1 MGLAAVGV
9 EEVVVRYT
17 GDFVGN
23 VHDVLATIGFD
34 TARGAGEVAA
44 KTMRSAGSVIVFNA
58 TVVADSLSLAGLE
71 RLAAHEGAHV
81 RQHEVDEDSLPVPP
95 APFGRWELFGIGKRW
110 LEEFLAE
117 RAVLA
122 AGYGPCDWTQP
133 GDLLDLLED
142 VNLDLID
149 AICFDRESA
158 ADPIVFASKILRV
171 LRDLA
176 VRLAYLAA
184 ARLAQ
189 DVDLPPAD
197 PLVIAE
203 WDDTVASTW
212 DARLELYAQ
221 VPLGFWLPNDVDLL
235 LAATELERALLRSL
249 GFEFREGGFWRVAT
263 EDAISR
269 RVERAQAM
277 GAGFR
282 PDDSGGSVVSVG
294 PGEGK
299 SLRAPVANPLDGSES
314 LHGVADARVVD
325 FWAVCDV
332 GPADEQRSRISGQ
345 VPGCPRGGCCRYPYR
360 MGRL

>member
-1 MGLAAVGV
+1 VTVEITGAGAEQDAAIRVGLAAVGV
-9 EEVVVRYT
+9 QDVVVRYT
-17 GDFVGN
+17 GEFVGN
-23 VHDVLATIGFD
+23 VHDVLATTGYD

-44 KTMRSAGSVIVFNA
+44 KTMRSASGSVIVFNA
-58 TVVADSLSLAGLE
+58 AVVADNLSLAGLE

-81 RQHEVDEDSLPVPP
+81 RQHGVDEDSLPVPP
-95 APFGRWELFGIGKRW
+95 APFGRWELFGIGKRG

-117 RAVLA
+117 RAVLD

-142 VNLDLID
+142 VNLGLID
-149 AICFDRESA
+149 AICFNPESA
-158 ADPIVFASKILRV
+158 ADPMVFASKILRV
-171 LRDLA
+171 LRDL
-176 VRLAYLAA
+176 VVGLAYLAA

-221 VPLGFWLPNDVDLL
+221 VPPGFWLPDDVDLL
-235 LAATELERALLRSL
+235 LVATELERALLQSL

-277 GAGFR
+277 GRRFQ
-282 PDDSGGSVVSVG
+282 S
-294 PGEGK
+294 
-299 SLRAPVANPLDGSES
+299 
-314 LHGVADARVVD
+314 
-325 FWAVCDV
+325 
-332 GPADEQRSRISGQ
+332 
-345 VPGCPRGGCCRYPYR
+345 
-360 MGRL
+360 